1 MSKRIIRDER
11 GLEIDEHQIADQ
23 LRRCGLNQ
31 QAFYAATV
39 CLTDSDVMH
48 FLCIYE
54 PAKMWYER
62 DRAEQP
68 EGHGSESEPTEEIDP
83 VAEMWKTDIY

>member
-1 MSKRIIRDER
+1 MGGNMRNDDKRIIRDER

-31 QAFYAATV
+31 PAFYAATV

-48 FLCIYE
+48 FLSIYE

-62 DRAEQP
+62 DRAGEP
-68 EGHGSESEPTEEIDP
+68 EGHGR
-83 VAEMWKTDIY
+83 

>member
-1 MSKRIIRDER
+1 VSKRIIRDER

-31 QAFYAATV
+31 QAFYSATA

-48 FLCIYE
+48 FLSIYE

-62 DRAEQP
+62 DRVEQP
-68 EGHGSESEPTEEIDP
+68 EDHGR
-83 VAEMWKTDIY
+83 